1 MKEFEKF
8 KMSNNYFWKNKRVLI
23 TGHTGFKG
31 SWLTLWL
38 HSLGASICG
47 FSKDDEDEFNLFKF
61 LNISSEIEHHID
73 DISNFKKLSKIV
85 ERFQPNV
92 IFHLAAQ
99 PLVRKSYKDPF
110 LTWSTNVMG
119 TLNILESTRSLKNKC
134 SIVII
139 TSDKVYK
146 NNNWVYGYREEDE
159 LGGHDPYSSSKAAC
173 ELLTNS
179 WRLSYCGKKDDQK
192 PNLFVAT
199 ARAGNVI
206 GGGDWAADRIIPDLI
221 KSCLDKNDLFIRN
234 PKATRPWQ
242 HVLDPLSGYL
252 TLGEKLFNSN
262 NYQYCRSY
270 NFGPP
275 NTSNK
280 SVEHLISESIKHL
293 PNKVSINYSKSD
305 LHEASLLNLNIDL
318 AYHELNWMPKWNF
331 ENSVYRTI
339 NWYKLFFYDKNDAKE
354 LCLSDIKEFQKS

>member
-1 MKEFEKF
+1 MTDFEKF
-8 KMSNNYFWKNKRVLI
+8 KMSDNHFWKNKRVLI

-38 HSLGASICG
+38 NYLGSSICG
-47 FSKDDEDEFNLFKF
+47 FSKDDDNDGFNLFNL
-61 LNISSEIEHHID
+61 LNISSKIEHHVD
-73 DISNFKKLSKIV
+73 DISNSRKLSKIV
-85 ERFQPNV
+85 EGFKPNI

-99 PLVRKSYKDPF
+99 PLVRKSYKEPF

-119 TLNILESTRSLKNKC
+119 TLNILEATRNLRNKC
-134 SIVII
+134 VIIII

-146 NNNWVYGYREEDE
+146 NKNWLYGYREEDE

-179 WRLSYCGKKDDQK
+179 WRLSYCGEKHNQK
-192 PNLFVAT
+192 QNLFVAT

-206 GGGDWAADRIIPDLI
+206 GGGDWAEDRIIPDLI
-221 KSCLDKNDLFIRN
+221 KSLLGQNELLIRN

-252 TLGEKLFNSN
+252 TLAEKLFNSDN
-262 NYQYCRSY
+262 DLHTKSY

-275 NTSNK
+275 KTSNK
-280 SVEHLISESIKHL
+280 SVEDLISHAIKYL
-293 PNKVSINYSKSD
+293 PNKVKVNYSKSD
-305 LHEASLLNLNIDL
+305 LYEASLLNLNIDL
-318 AYHELNWMPKWNF
+318 AHHELGWKPKWDFNK
-331 ENSVYRTI
+331 SVYRTI

-354 LCLSDIKEFQKS
+354 LCLSDIKEFLK

>member
-1 MKEFEKF
+1 MQFKKF
-8 KMSNNYFWKNKRVLI
+8 TLSDNHFWNNKRVLI

-38 HSLGASICG
+38 HSLGSSICG
-47 FSKDDEDEFNLFKF
+47 FSKEDEDEFNLFKF
-61 LNISSEIEHHID
+61 LNITSEIEHHID
-73 DISNFKKLSKIV
+73 NISNNRKLSKIV
-85 ERFQPNV
+85 EDFQPNV

-99 PLVRKSYKDPF
+99 PLVRKSYKEPF

-119 TLNILESTRSLKNKC
+119 TLNILEATRNLRNKC
-134 SIVII
+134 AVVII

-146 NNNWVYGYREEDE
+146 NNNWLHGYREEDE

-173 ELLTNS
+173 ELLTKS
-179 WRLSYCGKKDDQK
+179 WRLSYCGKENNQH
-192 PNLFVAT
+192 PNLYIAT

-206 GGGDWAADRIIPDLI
+206 GGGDWAEDRIIPDLI
-221 KSCLDKNDLFIRN
+221 KSSLGKKDLFIRY

-252 TLGEKLFNSN
+252 TLAEKLFNSN
-262 NYQYCRSY
+262 NSQYSKSY

-275 NTSNK
+275 KSSNK
-280 SVEHLISESIKHL
+280 TVEELIIQSIKYL
-293 PNKVSINYSKSD
+293 PYKVCVNYSNSD
-305 LHEASLLNLNIDL
+305 LYEASLLNLNIDL
-318 AYHELNWMPKWNF
+318 AYHELGWMPNWDFDK
-331 ENSVYRTI
+331 SLYRTI

-354 LCLSDIKEFQKS
+354 LCLADIKEFQKS